1 MSLTITLLAA
11 VRASEIGPSA
21 CYGVFARSFRDSERK
36 LEFLSAQHVKLGFQV
51 VLRENYPVLF
61 AQNYQ
66 NKQKELGAL
75 PRAHFHG
82 STTRGHSKAPVP
94 TTVGPADKGA
104 RLPLASKRL
113 CLRGRVKGHRGGGGE
128 GASGVAGC
136 SKVRPSGPD
145 SRRAALRGRP
155 GPGAPRGAPQA
166 RPGDSS

>member
-21 CYGVFARSFRDSERK
+21 CYGVCLLVVFARGNLSFCQR
-36 LEFLSAQHVKLGFQV
+36 KLGFQV

-145 SRRAALRGRP
+145 SRRAAQRGRP

>member
-21 CYGVFARSFRDSERK
+21 CYGVFARSFRERK

-94 TTVGPADKGA
+94 TTVGPADKG
-104 RLPLASKRL
+104 RDCRWLASV
-113 CLRGRVKGHRGGGGE
+113 CVSE
-128 GASGVAGC
+128 
-136 SKVRPSGPD
+136 
-145 SRRAALRGRP
+145 AALRAIGAGAGRVLRGSP
-155 GPGAPRGAPQA
+155 DVPKCGQVAPTAVGRRCAAGLGRA
-166 RPGDSS
+166 RPGDSSY

>member
-21 CYGVFARSFRDSERK
+21 CYGVFARSFRERK

-128 GASGVAGC
+128 V
-136 SKVRPSGPD
+136 
-145 SRRAALRGRP
+145 LRGSP
-155 GPGAPRGAPQA
+155 DVPKCGQVAPTAVGRRCAAGLGRA

>member
-1 MSLTITLLAA
+1 MMSLTITLLAA

-21 CYGVFARSFRDSERK
+21 CYGVFARSFRERK

-82 STTRGHSKAPVP
+82 NDQGTLQSSRPDHR
-94 TTVGPADKGA
+94 GA
-104 RLPLASKRL
+104 RRQ
-113 CLRGRVKGHRGGGGE
+113 GR
-128 GASGVAGC
+128 ATAAG
-136 SKVRPSGPD
+136 
-145 SRRAALRGRP
+145 
-155 GPGAPRGAPQA
+155 
-166 RPGDSS
+166 